1 MREFNLQKYLENP
14 NQKIVTREGKSVRI
28 ICTDRK
34 DDLADE
40 GPIVAL
46 VYDETKGQELSCFYY
61 PDGRYYKEETYYL
74 DLFFAPTKHEGWI
87 NMYCNSGDLYFSNV
101 IYNNEQ
107 DAKKK
112 AKGSPYYVA
121 TTKIEWED

>member
-1 MREFNLQKYLENP
+1 MKQFNLEEYLKNP
-14 NQKIVTREGKSVRI
+14 ERKVVTREGCSVRI

-34 DDLADE
+34 ANNDRS
-40 GPIVAL
+40 IIAL
-46 VYDETKGQELSCFYY
+46 VYDEEEKVEVCRAYY
-61 PDGRYYKEETYYL
+61 STGHYVAVQDSKL
-74 DLFFAPTKHEGWI
+74 DLFFAPIKNEGFI